1 MTPTENEHQRPLSI
15 IKIVG
20 MSASGKSTLVA
31 GLRQAGYDARPVSQE
46 HSHVPDLWKQFDFPR
61 VLIYLDASLG
71 AQQARRGDVTW
82 DEKNWAEEQQLLAH
96 ARDHADLRIDTT
108 RLGPAEVLKVAL
120 AYLVQEL
127 VRHAAAPLPPVAATG
142 SATRLVLVLE
152 AEVAATEH
160 EPKRQHRQGRKNV
173 KAAQA

>member
-31 GLRQAGYDARPVSQE
+31 GLRQAGYDARPISQE

-142 SATRLVLVLE
+142 SAIHSSPML
-152 AEVAATEH
+152 AKGVAGVEH
-160 EPKRQHRQGRKNV
+160 EPKRQRRQWRKNASV
-173 KAAQA
+173 GQA